1 MKNVSEFMM
10 NLHKELM
17 SVRGVTDSTASQQIR
32 SLYSLNSLRPFTN
45 LAWLKNK
52 ESVAERLK
60 EFAPSTQRSML
71 GTVVA
76 ALSLVKDKATYKKI
90 YAHYYS
96 EMMSA
101 VKEGKEVD
109 PSVKTET
116 QEKNWLRWDV
126 VQAHEDRLT
135 EEVKA
140 FAPKAELTPGKWDVL
155 LSFAVLSLFTKFD
168 PRRNQDYQLMYV
180 VKTPK
185 QVVDK
190 ERNYYVLDSHQFVFQ
205 KYKTAKAHGTQTFQV
220 PEPLVSDLNL
230 YLSFHPLRK
239 TKTAYPLLTRLDGA
253 PLVAVNSLT
262 RILNRIFGKHVG
274 SSMLRHIFLSS
285 KYDITDMN
293 ETADRMGHTGTTQR
307 DYLKGNSGAGGAGA
321 CCAGESEQS
330 VTIPMLEG

>member
-10 NLHKELM
+10 NLHKELI

-32 SLYSLNSLRPFTN
+32 SLYSLNNLRPFAN

-60 EFAPSTQRSML
+60 EFAPSTQKSVL
-71 GTVVA
+71 GVVVS

-101 VKEGKEVD
+101 LKDGKEKD
-109 PSVKTET
+109 TSVKTET
-116 QEKNWLRWDV
+116 QEKNWLSWDV
-126 VQAHEDRLT
+126 VKAHEERLA

-140 FAPKAELTPGKWDVL
+140 LSGSLTPGKWEVL

-180 VKTPK
+180 VKNAK
-185 QVVDK
+185 QATDK
-190 ERNYYVLDSHQFVFQ
+190 ERNYYLLDSHQFVFQ
-205 KYKTAKAHGTQTFQV
+205 KYKTAKAHGTQQFEV
-220 PEPLVSDLNL
+220 PKPLVEDLKVF
-230 YLSFHPLRK
+230 LSFHPLRK
-239 TKTAYPLLTRLDGA
+239 SKTAYPLLTRLDGT
-253 PLVAVNSLT
+253 PLVAVNSIT

-274 SSMLRHIFLSS
+274 SSMLRHIYLSE
-285 KYDITDMN
+285 KYDIKDMN
-293 ETADRMGHTGTTQR
+293 ETSSKMGHTTNMAIQYAKTDTT
-307 DYLKGNSGAGGAGA
+307 
-321 CCAGESEQS
+321 E
-330 VTIPMLEG
+330 